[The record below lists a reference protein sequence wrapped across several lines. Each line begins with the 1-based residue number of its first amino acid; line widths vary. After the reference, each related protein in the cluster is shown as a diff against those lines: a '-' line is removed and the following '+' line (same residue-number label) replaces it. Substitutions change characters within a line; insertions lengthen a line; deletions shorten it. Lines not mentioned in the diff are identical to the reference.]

1 MAKEVVT
8 VPNRPKTPYSPGIK
22 AGDYIFVS
30 GQVGLVDDKG
40 RELKGIE
47 AQARQCLENV
57 KQVLEAAG
65 SSLNEVVKVTVFLA
79 KAADFDKMNEVYQ
92 SYFTKDLPA
101 RSTVIAGLA
110 RPAMEI
116 EIECIA
122 YQPVSPAQVGC

>member
-1 MAKEVVT
+1 MAKEVVI

-65 SSLNEVVKVTVFLA
+65 SSLSDVVKVTVFLV
-79 KAADFDKMNEVYQ
+79 KADDFDKMNKVYQ

-110 RPAMEI
+110 RSTMEI

-122 YQPVSPAQVGC
+122 YHP

>member
-65 SSLNEVVKVTVFLA
+65 SSLSDVVKVTVFLV
-79 KAADFDKMNEVYQ
+79 KADDFDKMNEVYQ

-110 RPAMEI
+110 RSTMEI
-116 EIECIA
+116 EIECIV
-122 YQPVSPAQVGC
+122 YHP

>member
-1 MAKEVVT
+1 MTKEAIMI
-8 VPNRPKTPYSPGIK
+8 PNRPKTPYSPGIK

-30 GQVGLVDDKG
+30 GQIGLVDDKG

-65 SSLNEVVKVTVFLA
+65 SSLSDVVKVTVFLV
-79 KAADFDKMNEVYQ
+79 KADDFDKMNEVYQ

-110 RPAMEI
+110 RPAMEV

-122 YQPVSPAQVGC
+122 YRS